1 MNKKIILT
9 ESEKSRILGMHRSAV
24 ISEKKPI
31 NDAIATMK
39 ANRKGELFEVMFRL

>member
-31 NDAIATMK
+31 NEVTL
-39 ANRKGELFEVMFRL
+39 KGSCGFDRSQC